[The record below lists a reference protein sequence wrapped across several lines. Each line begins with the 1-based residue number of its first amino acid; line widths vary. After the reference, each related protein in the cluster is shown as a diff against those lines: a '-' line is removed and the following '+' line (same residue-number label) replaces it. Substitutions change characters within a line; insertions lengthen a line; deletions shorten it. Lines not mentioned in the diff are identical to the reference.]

1 MLFNHF
7 AKSFRVYFNTPQFL
21 VTISAKYGQ
30 VMNYRR
36 ASRESG
42 LSHYVALN
50 TNTLM
55 KISVTKE
62 STATGVFLEIL

>member
-1 MLFNHF
+1 M
-7 AKSFRVYFNTPQFL
+7 SQFL

-55 KISVTKE
+55 KIPVTKE
-62 STATGVFLEIL
+62 STATGAFLEIL